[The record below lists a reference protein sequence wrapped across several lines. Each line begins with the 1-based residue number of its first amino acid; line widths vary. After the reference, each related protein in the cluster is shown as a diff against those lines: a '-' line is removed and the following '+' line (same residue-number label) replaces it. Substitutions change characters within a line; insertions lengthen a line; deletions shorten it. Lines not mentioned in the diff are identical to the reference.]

1 MLQIITLL
9 DQKISKEEKKL
20 FTLIREYKKQ
30 SVLLDSDNYNYES
43 IQLLPIEI
51 KKKKELIKAL
61 KQIKAKLLKLLE
73 KSD

>member
-1 MLQIITLL
+1 MQQIVTLL
-9 DQKISKEEKKL
+9 EQKITKEEKKL
-20 FTLIREYKKQ
+20 SLKK
-30 SVLLDSDNYNYES
+30 SDRVFVCNLES

-51 KKKKELIKAL
+51 KTKKELIKAL